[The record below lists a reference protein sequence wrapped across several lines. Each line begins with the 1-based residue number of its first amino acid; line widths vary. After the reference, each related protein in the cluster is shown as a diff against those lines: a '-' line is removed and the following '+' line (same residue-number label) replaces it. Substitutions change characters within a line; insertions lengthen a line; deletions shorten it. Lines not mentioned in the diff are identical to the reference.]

1 MMVMVMMGMGGQIP
15 PIALLLLLV
24 VLLVWPKRE
33 VDAPTAELNLL
44 LLLLLLLVVMGESS
58 VVDVWAGLLLVGVGV
73 LGHRHGQRKGWRGG
87 QDGLRLLLLLGVVV
101 VVVRCVGEE
110 GGGGLGAGCRRGGG
124 RAVGSRRRG
133 LGPCGG
139 VVRAAAEV
147 AGGSEEGGA
156 AAGVVGAGEHVV
168 ELQGG
173 GRGLQGRLAVR
184 VGVLVGAEAGRQ
196 HGRRGVL
203 RGEERSRVELGGEV
217 VHVVP
222 RGGDPWQHGG
232 CSGGRGPRGGQ
243 VGVSALGGHGS
254 GLLLVVGLCI
264 FVAAVPHNHV
274 IRCDKD
280 LGGGI

>member
-1 MMVMVMMGMGGQIP
+1 MMVMMGMRRKIP
-15 PIALLLLLV
+15 PIALLLL
-24 VLLVWPKRE
+24 LLVWPKRE
-33 VDAPTAELNLL
+33 VDAPAAELNLL
-44 LLLLLLLVVMGESS
+44 LLLLMLLLVMGESS
-58 VVDVWAGLLLVGVGV
+58 VVDVWAGLLLVVVVV
-73 LGHRHGQRKGWRGG
+73 LGHRHGQREGWRGR

-101 VVVRCVGEE
+101 VVVGCVGEE

-133 LGPCGG
+133 LGPCSG

-156 AAGVVGAGEHVV
+156 TSRVVGAGEHVV

-173 GRGLQGRLAVR
+173 SGGLQGGLAVR

-243 VGVSALGGHGS
+243 VRASALGGHGS
-254 GLLLVVGLCI
+254 SLLLVVGLCV